1 LVIRDR
7 EDHSSLMETFDKLKS
22 LGMKEITFEQKTP
35 GRFM

>member
-1 LVIRDR
+1 
-7 EDHSSLMETFDKLKS
+7 METFDKLKS